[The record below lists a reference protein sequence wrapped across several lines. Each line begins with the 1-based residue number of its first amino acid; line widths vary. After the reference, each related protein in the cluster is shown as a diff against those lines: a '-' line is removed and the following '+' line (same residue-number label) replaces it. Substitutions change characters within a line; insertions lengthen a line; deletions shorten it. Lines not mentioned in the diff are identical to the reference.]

1 MTSASLAAAFSSSTT
16 FFLLGRISYSTAKP
30 CCVST
35 PPITCVSL
43 APFFFLGFLG
53 RSRTCPMDAFTW
65 KSRPRYLL
73 IVFALAGDSTMT
85 RFLATLILTPL
96 GPAYEERA
104 RQALHLPLQL
114 QLPQPLQQLRHRHAA
129 ALLQLVQA

>member
-1 MTSASLAAAFSSSTT
+1 MTFFRVASTSYSASNP
-16 FFLLGRISYSTAKP
+16 FLT
-30 CCVST
+30 ST
-35 PPITCVSL
+35 PS
-43 APFFFLGFLG
+43 FFLG

-129 ALLQLVQA
+129 ALLQLVQAQRRVRAQRVQERLAGRDGR